1 MKALVY
7 TDKETLIFRDEVD
20 AVAQEGETLIKVSAT
35 GICGSDMHAYH
46 GLV

>member
-7 TDKETLIFRDEVD
+7 TEKETLIYRDEVD
-20 AVAQEGETLIKVSAT
+20 VVTQEGETLIKVSAT

-46 GLV
+46 GL